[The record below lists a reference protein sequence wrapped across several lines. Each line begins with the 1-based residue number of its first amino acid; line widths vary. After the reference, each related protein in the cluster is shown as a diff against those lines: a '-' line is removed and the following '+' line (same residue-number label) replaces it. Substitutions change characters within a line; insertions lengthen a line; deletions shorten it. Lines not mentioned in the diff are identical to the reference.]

1 MQDNAIITGPI
12 VKEFS
17 LKRGAELGVKEGAL
31 TKALLH
37 LVQDLTMVCVDTWK
51 EHANITSSYEH
62 EDNYTAFVSNMKP
75 YMDRIRI
82 HRDLTTEAHKHIIDG
97 SLDFIYIDA
106 TRTYDAFSVDYDAW
120 ISKVKPGGMVM
131 GRGYS
136 SKIDKGGLVK
146 AINEKVGIPISLEY
160 SKEPAFTVE
169 SLVEHL
175 RNNNPSGIADKQSGS
190 WYCWKRHAITK

>member
-17 LKRGAELGVKEGAL
+17 LKRGAELGVKKGAL

-37 LVQDLTMVCVDTWK
+37 LVQDLNMVCVDMWK
-51 EHANITSSYEH
+51 EHANIADTYNH
-62 EDNYTAFVSNMKP
+62 KNNYTAFVDNMKP

-82 HRDLTTEAHKHIIDG
+82 HRDLTTEAHKHIIDE

-106 TRTYDAFSVDYDAW
+106 SRTYDSFSADYDAW
-120 ISKVKPGGMVM
+120 ISKVKPGGMIM

-136 SKIDKGGLVK
+136 ATIDKGGLVR
-146 AINEKVGIPISLEY
+146 AINDKVGIATSLEY
-160 SKEPAFTVE
+160 SKEPAFTIE
-169 SLVEHL
+169 SLVAHL
-175 RNNNPSGIADKQSGS
+175 RNNTASGIADKQSGS
-190 WYCWKRHAITK
+190 WYCWKRHVITK